1 MATPP
6 AMGKQKKMKY
16 KEMFYLT
23 ENLHFSIARKR
34 AVSATKEN
42 ETTLKVKKKSKQ
54 QK

>member
-6 AMGKQKKMKY
+6 PTGKQKKVKY

-34 AVSATKEN
+34 AVSATKGN
-42 ETTLKVKKKSKQ
+42 KTTLKVKNKSKQ